1 MNHLIINQYGIK
13 KTKQKVR
20 AFKIRVKGK
29 AYRKV
34 KIARKMK
41 GVSRGQNDEQSC
53 LYIMMT
59 HEIKGHTSHAEAV
72 IPTEQLDKFEKKKK
86 KKNLFLIA
94 HMNMIMTVSSIL
106 SLYIILQLCLCGHS
120 ADA

>member
-1 MNHLIINQYGIK
+1 MIINQYGIK

-72 IPTEQLDKFEKKKK
+72 IPTEQLDKFEKKKPFSHCAYEHD
-86 KKNLFLIA
+86 NDGIQYPLSV
-94 HMNMIMTVSSIL
+94 HNSSAM
-106 SLYIILQLCLCGHS
+106 SLWPFC
-120 ADA
+120 